1 MKIEIDI
8 NKIFEEI
15 DVNKLIEENIMSGIV
30 ETIDFN
36 NIVDEMLE
44 DEETKNNIN
53 KKVLD
58 IISEYMSSD
67 EGKEY
72 ITETF
77 KDVLANSEILTDEK
91 VVALIVAILKKNLKI
106 SSI

>member
-8 NKIFEEI
+8 NKIVEEI
-15 DVNKLIEENIMSGIV
+15 DVNKLVEENIMSGIV
-30 ETIDFN
+30 DTIDFN
-36 NIVDEMLE
+36 NIVDEMFE
-44 DEETKNNIN
+44 DEEMKNNIN

-91 VVALIVAILKKNLKI
+91 VVALIVAVLKKNLKL
-106 SSI
+106 SS